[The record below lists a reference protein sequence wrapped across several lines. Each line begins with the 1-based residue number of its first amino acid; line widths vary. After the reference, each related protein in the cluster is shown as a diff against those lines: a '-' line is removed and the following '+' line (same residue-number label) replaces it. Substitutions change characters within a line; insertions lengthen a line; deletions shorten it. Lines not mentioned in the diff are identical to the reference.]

1 MIDRE
6 RDSLQQICAAILRRW
21 TCETQTS
28 KRLSSLQTRTPYRS
42 PSTPGQ
48 FYPPLPNHRK
58 PRGQCTYDRASDL
71 TYHRGSVGW
80 RTPASFSKM
89 TFLPL
94 PSTPACPPP
103 AARAQYL
110 PALAGWLMPVFKNI
124 FLL

>member
-6 RDSLQQICAAILRRW
+6 RDSPQQICAAILRRW
-21 TCETQTS
+21 TCVTQTS

-48 FYPPLPNHRK
+48 FYLPLPNHRK
-58 PRGQCTYDRASDL
+58 PRGKCTYHRASDR

-89 TFLPL
+89 
-94 PSTPACPPP
+94 PAYANLP
-103 AARAQYL
+103 AACCPGPV
-110 PALAGWLMPVFKNI
+110 PARSCWLADARF
-124 FLL
+124 